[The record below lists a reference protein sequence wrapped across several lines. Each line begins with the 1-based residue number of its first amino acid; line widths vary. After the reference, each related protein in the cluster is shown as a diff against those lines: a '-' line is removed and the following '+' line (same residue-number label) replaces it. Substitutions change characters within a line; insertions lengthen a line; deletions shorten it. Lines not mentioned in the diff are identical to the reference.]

1 MLLRL
6 GWSVGSERMAT
17 YVGSWDK
24 TTGVEKELSA
34 GRSVWSTRDECR
46 TIDET
51 GQLDLEEQRDRHKSV
66 LNLPVSLHRM
76 PYGFAE
82 SPLGLGLVV

>member
-1 MLLRL
+1 M
-6 GWSVGSERMAT
+6 
-17 YVGSWDK
+17 
-24 TTGVEKELSA
+24 EKEVSA

-76 PYGFAE
+76 AYGFAE
-82 SPLGLGLVV
+82 SVCWGWG

>member
-1 MLLRL
+1 M
-6 GWSVGSERMAT
+6 GSEGMVT

-24 TTGVEKELSA
+24 KTGVEKELSA

-46 TIDET
+46 TIDEI
-51 GQLDLEEQRDRHKSV
+51 GQLDLEEQRNRHKSV
-66 LNLPVSLHRM
+66 LNLPVSLHRT

-82 SPLGLGLVV
+82 CLLGRGLVV